1 MKQKQVHKSNWLVT
15 MLLLVMAI
23 LMPYGGAWAQTEP
36 SSGDGSVGNPYKI
49 STAAELAWFR
59 DYVNGT
65 IVDEG
70 EADGTTHPSKSAKLI
85 ADIDLSEFCHS
96 ADAKYTEELSWVP
109 IGNSDNNMYKGTF
122 DGNGNTISNLYIN
135 ATSNY
140 TGFFGKTSNEGGSIK
155 NITFDNAK
163 VKSTGVKTGILAGA
177 GGSCIENIKT
187 LSNCSVEG
195 NFNIGGI
202 VGYANGDII
211 NCENHAVVKGA
222 DFVGGVVGGYEGS
235 GNSITSCSNY
245 GAVTGT
251 GLTIG
256 GMVGHFS
263 SGTIQNSANYGDIT
277 GNELVG
283 NLIGFADRC
292 NLNNVLG
299 TGNVTAASGITGL
312 LVGRIDGSS
321 STASGI
327 LAYNSSAKLT
337 INGTEQTGDAVKAIG
352 EGSLTS
358 AEKIKEFT
366 AEQLK
371 SGLVASQ
378 LQKNVSGSAKWGQKL
393 GTDDYPLLGSADEV
407 YLNGDVTLKCSG
419 ELEGTG
425 KFTNTKPAHE
435 GTFTIKH
442 GDSPAHHDPVAVTCF
457 TDGNIEYWVCNVCHK
472 FFSDAKM
479 TQEVSTP
486 VVSATGHK
494 YDENDKCTMC
504 QKEIPVLTSDDNNIT
519 IEKVYGSREEING
532 YNLYKYTATEDGTLA
547 VTANSNGE
555 DTYGTLWESRTAASY
570 LTFNDDVNGPDF
582 KITYDVTK
590 GTTYYIGAREF
601 NGDAI
606 EGNVTLNVKLTVWK
620 LPEGMTGKGTEA
632 EPFVLKT
639 AEHLAWFRDYVN
651 GDHPN
656 TCAKI
661 ADDVTEIDMSTV
673 CHEADGEKL
682 VKELSWTPIGNSDN
696 NMYQGTFDGNGK
708 IIKNLYINATSS
720 NTGFFGYLDRG
731 STKNITFDNAKV
743 NSTKT
748 DNTGILAG
756 FAGYYCMIENIKTL
770 VNCSVD
776 GNMSTGGIA
785 GNANGNIINCENRAV
800 VKGTS
805 YVGGVVGNYNGSD
818 KSLTSC
824 ANYGAV
830 TGSENKV
837 GGMVGFFGIGT
848 LQNCVNYGD
857 VTGVG
862 DVGNL
867 IGGVDRCNL
876 NNVLGIGNVTATF
889 GSAGLLVGRIDGAS
903 STASGILAYNSSAK
917 LTINGTEQTGDAV
930 KAIGEG
936 SLTSAEKIKE
946 FTAEQLKSGLV
957 ANQLQKNV
965 SGSAKWGQ
973 KLGTDNYPLLDSA
986 DEVYLDGDV
995 TLNCLGEVKGTGIFT
1010 NTKPA
1015 QEGTFMFQHGDS
1027 PKHHDLVAVT
1037 CLTDGIIE
1045 YWECNLCH
1053 KSFSD
1058 AKMTQEVSTPVV
1070 SATGHEYDENDK
1082 CTKCQQEIPFLT
1094 SGDNNIT
1101 IGKVYGYIEAI
1112 SGYNL
1117 YKYTATEDGTLEV
1130 TANSNGKDTSGT
1142 LWESRTA
1149 ASCLTFNDDVNGRDF
1164 KIAYDVTKGTT
1175 YYIGA
1180 RQLNGEAIEGNVTLN
1195 VKLTVWKLPEG
1206 MTGKGTEAEPF
1217 VLKTAEH
1224 LAWFRDYVN
1233 GDHPNTCAKIADDV
1247 TEIDMSTVC
1256 HEADGEKLVKEL
1268 SWTPIGNSDNNM
1280 YQGTFDGNG
1289 KTISN
1294 LYINATSGFT
1304 GFFGYLGDGSIKNIT
1319 FYNARVNG
1327 TGSYTTGILAGDAGK
1342 FIIENIKTLANC
1354 SVEGREAVGG
1364 IAGNAH
1370 GNIINCENHAIV
1382 NGGLY
1387 VGGVVGRYESP
1398 NRSITSCA
1406 NYGAVTSSGN
1416 YVGGMVGQIY
1426 SGSLQNSA
1434 NYGDITGADNVGNLI
1449 GQAADNC
1456 NLNNVLGTGNVTAT
1470 FDTGC
1475 AGLLVGSIGF
1485 SSSTGILAY
1494 SSSAKLTI
1502 NKTEQTDG
1510 DVKAIGDGSLTYP
1523 DGKNEADVIKAFTPE
1538 QLKSGEVAWLL
1549 NGSTSVPAEGSTL
1562 AWYQKLLGA
1571 DADAYPVLVAE
1582 EGNTVYNGSF
1592 RYCDGTAS
1600 SYSNSSS
1607 DSELIHVAS
1616 ATLTSPEFD
1625 SDKHI
1630 YHMGCRNEG
1639 CTLHKYSADEDGTL
1653 KATKSTDDKFYVEEL
1668 NLTNASTAINTQ
1680 AQFTV
1685 KNLQYSRQ
1693 LTEGQTGYV
1702 TLCLP
1707 FDIKAAEVA
1716 GADKCYPLG
1725 DMMIHMPTED
1735 ASVLKFVLMLDEQSD
1750 IKAGTPMIVKLAAE
1764 NAAQKLVATAQNV
1777 EYNANFFAA
1786 PAAKSLTLR
1795 DWDGKS
1801 GMMPICHDLASAT
1814 IGGVY
1819 TATTLGTGSY
1829 SLREGGKFGIHKGEL
1844 SPYRVYLNI
1853 QTSQSAPS
1861 RAMMFSI
1868 GMPDDSSTTGIR
1880 IINMADGMQAGS
1892 AVKSAAIYTLE
1903 GQRVKGTPGKG
1914 IYIKN
1919 GKKFIVK

>member
-1 MKQKQVHKSNWLVT
+1 M
-15 MLLLVMAI
+15 
-23 LMPYGGAWAQTEP
+23 
-36 SSGDGSVGNPYKI
+36 
-49 STAAELAWFR
+49 
-59 DYVNGT
+59 
-65 IVDEG
+65 
-70 EADGTTHPSKSAKLI
+70 
-85 ADIDLSEFCHS
+85 
-96 ADAKYTEELSWVP
+96 
-109 IGNSDNNMYKGTF
+109 
-122 DGNGNTISNLYIN
+122 
-135 ATSNY
+135 
-140 TGFFGKTSNEGGSIK
+140 
-155 NITFDNAK
+155 
-163 VKSTGVKTGILAGA
+163 KSTGVKTGILAGA

-312 LVGRIDGSS
+312 LVGRIDGAS

-673 CHEADGEKL
+673 CHEADGEKQ

-731 STKNITFDNAKV
+731 SIKNITFDNAKV

-1015 QEGTFMFQHGDS
+1015 QEGTFMFLHGDS

-1164 KIAYDVTKGTT
+1164 KITYDVTKGTT

-1233 GDHPNTCAKIADDV
+1233 EGHPSTCAKIADDV
-1247 TEIDMSTVC
+1247 KEIDMSTVC
-1256 HEADGEKLVKEL
+1256 HKADAEKQVAEL
-1268 SWTPIGNSDNNM
+1268 SWTPIGKSYNR

-1289 KTISN
+1289 KTIRN
-1294 LYINATSGFT
+1294 LYINATSDYT
-1304 GFFGYLGDGSIKNIT
+1304 GFFGYAEKGSIKNIT
-1319 FYNARVNG
+1319 FDNAKVNS
-1327 TGSYTTGILAGDAGK
+1327 TGDNTGILAGYEEYC
-1342 FIIENIKTLANC
+1342 IIENIKTLEKC
-1354 SVEGREAVGG
+1354 SVHGTKTVGG
-1364 IAGNAH
+1364 IAGSVR
-1370 GNIINCENHAIV
+1370 GDISNCENHAMV
-1382 NGGLY
+1382 MGTKF
-1387 VGGVVGRYESP
+1387 VGGIAGYYSGSD
-1398 NRSITSCA
+1398 NSITSCA
-1406 NYGAVTSSGN
+1406 NYGVVTGSAEG
-1416 YVGGMVGQIY
+1416 VGGMAGNFIA
-1426 SGSLQNSA
+1426 SPGTIQNCA
-1434 NYGDITGADNVGNLI
+1434 NYGDITGTLNVGNFI
-1449 GQAADNC
+1449 GNALSC
-1456 NLNNVLGTGNVTAT
+1456 NLNSVLGTGNVTAT
-1470 FDTGC
+1470 SDTDC
-1475 AGLLVGSIGF
+1475 AGILVGRISY
-1485 SSSTGILAY
+1485 SSSTASGILAY
-1494 SSSAKLTI
+1494 NSSAKLTI
-1502 NKTEQTDG
+1502 NKIEQTG
-1510 DVKAIGDGSLTYP
+1510 NAVKAIGRGSLTYP
-1523 DGKNEADVIKAFTPE
+1523 DGKNEADVVKAFTPE
-1538 QLKSGEVAWLL
+1538 QLNSGEVAYLL
-1549 NGSTSVPAEGSTL
+1549 NGSKSEGEL
-1562 AWYQKLLGA
+1562 FWYQKLLST
-1571 DADAYPVLVAE
+1571 DADAYPVLTAE
-1582 EGNTVYNGSF
+1582 EGNTVYKGTF
-1592 RYCDGTAS
+1592 RYCDNTTF
-1600 SYSNSSS
+1600 SYNNTT
-1607 DSELIHVAS
+1607 SEDAQVHKLS
-1616 ATLTSPEFD
+1616 ATLTSPVFD
-1625 SDKHI
+1625 SAKLI
-1630 YHMGCRNEG
+1630 YHMGCSNEN
-1639 CTLHKYSADEDGTL
+1639 CPEYKYVADEDGTL
-1653 KATKSTDDKFYVEEL
+1653 EATESTDGKFYVE
-1668 NLTNASTAINTQ
+1668 NLALTDTTTINTQ

-1707 FDIKAAEVA
+1707 FDIKAAEVV
-1716 GADKCYPLG
+1716 GAEKCYPLG
-1725 DMMIHMPTED
+1725 DMMIHMTTED
-1735 ASVLKFVLMLDEQSD
+1735 ASVLKFILMLDEQSD

-1786 PAAKSLTLR
+1786 PATKSLTLR

-1801 GMMPICHDLASAT
+1801 GMMPICHDLASAI

-1829 SLREGGKFGIHKGEL
+1829 SLREDGTFGIYENVL

-1853 QTSQSAPS
+1853 ETSQSAPS

-1892 AVKSAAIYTLE
+1892 SVKSAAIYTLE
-1903 GQRVKGTPGKG
+1903 GQRVNGTPGKG